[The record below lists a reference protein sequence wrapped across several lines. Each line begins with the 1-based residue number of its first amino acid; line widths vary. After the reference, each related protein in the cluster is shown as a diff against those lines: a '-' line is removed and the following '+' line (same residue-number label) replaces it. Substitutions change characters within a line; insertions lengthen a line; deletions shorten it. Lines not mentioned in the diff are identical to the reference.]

1 MIIYTRFEDL
11 PVWQEAAQLYCS
23 VLDLIEESN
32 DEGDFFAIC
41 YLLFAILV
49 PKVLQRWSI

>member
-1 MIIYTRFEDL
+1 MTMYTRFEDL